1 MKTILVPTDFSE
13 VANNAA
19 LFAFKLAK
27 KSNARV
33 ILLHT
38 YNLPFTSGQM
48 MNFDPT
54 VLYEN
59 IDLNEFELFKENNQ
73 ILYKLAEERNIQIN
87 EMYHKLVLGEL
98 ITTIKECIKVDNV
111 DFVVMGTSGGDDWF
125 SKILGTNTDS
135 VITSLQVPTL
145 IIPKDFQDDELETI
159 GFTTRFRDKDKPAL
173 IKTIDFAKKLGLSVK
188 GLYSQ
193 EEESESETTLIA
205 SWKEEF
211 ESSNVDFVVTPSNND
226 VLNAIQFFITHYS
239 IDILVMVS
247 YKRDFFTELF
257 TQRFTQKVSH
267 NIAIPLLVLHE

>member
-1 MKTILVPTDFSE
+1 MTMKTILVPTDFSE

-27 KSNARV
+27 RNNARV

-38 YNLPFTSGQM
+38 YNLPFTSAQM
-48 MNFDPT
+48 MSFDPS

-73 ILYKLAEERNIQIN
+73 MLYKLAEERNVQIT

-98 ITTIKECIKVDNV
+98 VSTVKECVKEDNV

-125 SKILGTNTDS
+125 SKVLGSNTDS
-135 VITSLQVPTL
+135 IIAALQVPTL

-159 GFTTRFRDKDKPAL
+159 GFTTRFRVKDKPAL
-173 IKTIDFAKKLGLSVK
+173 RKTIDFAKDLGLEMK
-188 GLYSQ
+188 CFYAQ
-193 EEESESETTLIA
+193 EEESERETILIEA
-205 SWKEEF
+205 WKEEF
-211 ESSNVDFVVTPSNND
+211 ESNVEFIVSPSND
-226 VLNAIQFFITHYS
+226 VLDTIQFFINHYS
-239 IDILVMVS
+239 IDILVMVT

-257 TQRFTQKVSH
+257 TRRFTQKVSH
-267 NIAIPLLVLHE
+267 NIAVPLLVLHE

>member
-1 MKTILVPTDFSE
+1 MKTILVPTDFSD
-13 VANNAA
+13 VANNAT

-48 MNFDPT
+48 MNFDPS

-59 IDLNEFELFKENNQ
+59 IDLNEFELFRMNNQ
-73 ILYKLAEERNIQIN
+73 ELHKLAEEKNIQITKV
-87 EMYHKLVLGEL
+87 YHKLVMGEL
-98 ITTIKECIKVDNV
+98 ISSIKECIKVDNV

-125 SKILGTNTDS
+125 SKILGTNADS
-135 VITSLQVPTL
+135 IIAAVEVPTL
-145 IIPKDFQDDELETI
+145 IIPKNFQDEELQTI
-159 GFTTRFRDKDKPAL
+159 GFTTRFRVKDKAAL
-173 IKTIDFAKKLGLSVK
+173 RKTIEFSEELGLEMK
-188 GLYSQ
+188 CLYAQ
-193 EEESESETTLIA
+193 TDESERETILIEA
-205 SWKEEF
+205 WKEEF
-211 ESSNVDFVVTPSNND
+211 NSSNIDFVVSPSNN
-226 VLNAIQFFITHYS
+226 VLDTIQFFIAHYS
-239 IDILVMVS
+239 IDILVMVT